1 MSAPQSPA
9 IEMYQKDIEEL
20 EKLIEIAIRPNI
32 KRQLIEYKNNLSN
45 LMKEE
50 KKKIEA
56 EQKKKEEESKS
67 KKTDS
72 TSEKEKTSG
81 DIDPAKLST
90 SLLFTSI
97 SKYAFD
103 ASNEK
108 FIKLYLTDDFE
119 GIKSFNSSNIKSKF
133 TKTSFDICIIG
144 WKNKNYRFS
153 CFNLNKGINPTESYV
168 KQTNSGLIVYL
179 KKENNSDYWDSLE
192 KKKGLFGN
200 KDENGE
206 GGIDKNKDPNA
217 SLMEMMRDMY
227 QNGDPEMKR
236 MIAEAWTKSRDE
248 QENKLKKGQDHSHHD
263 DGCGCG
269 HDH

>member
-1 MSAPQSPA
+1 MSSQSPA
-9 IEMYQKDIEEL
+9 IEMYEKDIEDL
-20 EKLIEIAIRPNI
+20 EKLINIAMRPNI

-45 LMKEE
+45 LMNEE

-56 EQKKKEEESKS
+56 SQKKKEEESKTE
-67 KKTDS
+67 KKEETK
-72 TSEKEKTSG
+72 EKEKSSE
-81 DIDPAKLST
+81 IDPTQLST
-90 SLLFTSI
+90 SLIFTSI
-97 SKYAFD
+97 NKYAFD
-103 ASNEK
+103 TSNEK
-108 FIKLYLTDDFE
+108 FIKLYLTDGFD
-119 GIKSFNSSNIKSKF
+119 GIKNFNSSNVKSKF
-133 TKTSFDICIIG
+133 TKNSFDVFIIG

-153 CFNLNKGINPTESYV
+153 CFNLNKEIEPKESYV

-179 KKENNSDYWDSLE
+179 KKLNNSDYWDSLE

-200 KDENGE
+200 KDDKED

-248 QENKLKKGQDHSHHD
+248 QENKFKHEHG

-269 HDH
+269 HEH